1 MKALVPAEKNRP
13 IKISH
18 FMQRQPASVLRS
30 KDFNQNI
37 KDMKTKNTFATYESP
52 HTTLMTLQSEGIL
65 CDSLNWS
72 NGTHDGF
79 TNGGDLDFSDW
90 SN

>member
-1 MKALVPAEKNRP
+1 
-13 IKISH
+13 
-18 FMQRQPASVLRS
+18 MQRQPASVLRS

-52 HTTLMTLQSEGIL
+52 QTTMITFRSEGVL
-65 CDSLNWS
+65 CSSMPEEFGWN
-72 NGTHDGF
+72 NGHDGF
-79 TNGGDLDFSDW
+79 TNGGGGDIDFSDW